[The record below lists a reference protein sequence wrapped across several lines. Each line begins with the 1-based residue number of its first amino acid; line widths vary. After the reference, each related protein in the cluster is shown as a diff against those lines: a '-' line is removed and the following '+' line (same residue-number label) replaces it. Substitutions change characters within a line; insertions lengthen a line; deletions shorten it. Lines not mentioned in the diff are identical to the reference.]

1 MASIK
6 ITTARKAEC
15 VYLISFLAGILLAN
29 ALEVEQLKQYGIL
42 NEYFVKQL
50 LYASINYNDLLFY
63 VAENRG
69 MVFILLFL
77 LGITRLGIP
86 AHFVYLAWNGFSFG
100 VAMVSVI
107 VNFGIRGIPVLCALL
122 FPHYLFY
129 IPLYLLLF
137 GFTCYLGK
145 KEMTRQSPSAGLSG
159 TALFLGGVLLVL
171 VLFFMGIMTE
181 SYVNPQVIK
190 KLVKIL

>member
-1 MASIK
+1 M
-6 ITTARKAEC
+6 TMARKAEC
-15 VYLISFLAGILLAN
+15 VYLISFLAGIVLAN
-29 ALEVEQLKQYGIL
+29 TLGVEELRHYGIL

-50 LYASINYNDLLFY
+50 LYASINYDDLLFY

-69 MVFILLFL
+69 AVFLLLFL
-77 LGITRLGIP
+77 LGITRIGIP
-86 AHFVYLAWNGFSFG
+86 THFVYLAWNGFSFG

-129 IPLYLLLF
+129 IPLYLILF
-137 GFTCYLGK
+137 GLSCYLGK
-145 KEMTRQSPSAGLSG
+145 REMKRQSASGGLPEKV
-159 TALFLGGVLLVL
+159 LFLGGIVMTLG
-171 VLFFMGIMTE
+171 LFFIGIMTE
-181 SYVNPQVIK
+181 SYVNPLIMK